1 MNREQQ
7 LKHLEQA
14 WDILSKSFEGLSYE
28 SMTEPG
34 VTGDWSVKDI
44 LGHITTWDE
53 KILGKLTAL
62 MEGQRAPRFP
72 AINRFNAEQVDLK
85 RDMKLPQVLKELSYI
100 HKMVM
105 EFAERMPETHFT
117 TETSFRNK
125 SEHYR
130 QHADSIM
137 AWRKAHES

>member
-7 LKHLEQA
+7 LKRLEQE
-14 WDILSKSFEGLSYE
+14 WDILNKSFEGLSYE

-34 VTGDWSVKDI
+34 VTGDWSVKDT

-53 KILGKLTAL
+53 KLLEKLKAM
-62 MEGQRAPRFP
+62 MEGQKTPRFP
-72 AINRFNAEQVDLK
+72 AINRFNAEQVERK
-85 RDMKLPQVLKELSYI
+85 RNMKLSQVLKELPHI
-100 HKMVM
+100 HKRVM
-105 EFAERMPETHFT
+105 ELAERVPETHFI

-130 QHADSIM
+130 QHTDSII